1 MEFEECNAK
10 TERTLR
16 QIENLICSAL
26 TNICN
31 EQVTGYGLRLAEEKL
46 KEALLHVTHL
56 VTALI
61 WDERGKE
68 LDAQEAQAA
77 KERLVTKEEQ
87 EKELDAW
94 EQVEIYEKQKVEE
107 RLTKGL
113 DPLDAAKKLLFHRTA
128 LKIEARTRD
137 SLKELDALV
146 VQDPQL
152 FSLNHG
158 LVQSALLL
166 SELYDDNL
174 RWVWVT
180 AIAAGRKLHA
190 DAQKEK
196 LEKANN
202 AVRRR

>member
-10 TERTLR
+10 TERALR

-26 TNICN
+26 TKICN
-31 EQVTGYGLRLAEEKL
+31 EQVTGYDLRLAEEKL
-46 KEALLHVTHL
+46 KEALLRVTHL

-87 EKELDAW
+87 EKA
-94 EQVEIYEKQKVEE
+94 EIYEKQKVEE

>member
-10 TERTLR
+10 TERALR

-26 TNICN
+26 TKICN
-31 EQVTGYGLRLAEEKL
+31 EQVTGYDLRLAEEKL

-87 EKELDAW
+87 EKA
-94 EQVEIYEKQKVEE
+94 EIYEKQKVEE

-128 LKIEARTRD
+128 LKIEDRTRD

>member
-10 TERTLR
+10 TERALR

-87 EKELDAW
+87 EKA
-94 EQVEIYEKQKVEE
+94 EIYEKQKVEE

-128 LKIEARTRD
+128 LKIEDRTRD